1 MFDPFLHDVY
11 LAWQQEAFGSLELG
25 GPQGLPIL
33 EGPGEQPAASGQ
45 QPVASGQQPAANPE
59 SSCGEQPAASGEQQ
73 AAGSGLDSKEALPSP
88 DQSLSQANMSEQRAA
103 SSKRPKD
110 NNKATPAASGGP
122 YAYIDMVDPGL
133 VCVRAVGLALG
144 LLQGGMSLGSTGR
157 AKVWPWAC
165 LCGIGSGPGF
175 DRLRVG
181 SLGVRA
187 TSVGCVRSNGRRL
200 LRMPQVVTAV
210 RRYMQD
216 LVTQVGLDRMRQIN
230 SWLAL
235 AALEPEGFRQ
245 YALRAGLE
253 MDSGIFKTCLQAK
266 LRAMEA
272 IDRIL
277 GLYGTDFGASG
288 NTFNVVV
295 IKQDRA
301 TAYVESQASPSGAII
316 GEVPHDGDQSPEI
329 LTGQAG

>member
-11 LAWQQEAFGSLELG
+11 LAWQQEAFGSLEPG

-33 EGPGEQPAASGQ
+33 TTGGQSPQSSLPESASG
-45 QPVASGQQPAANPE
+45 
-59 SSCGEQPAASGEQQ
+59 SCVGQ
-73 AAGSGLDSKEALPSP
+73 AAGSGEWRVASG
-88 DQSLSQANMSEQRAA
+88 EQRVA
-103 SSKRPKD
+103 SAEQVKRPKD
-110 NNKATPAASGGP
+110 KGKALPAGSAGP
-122 YAYIDMVDPGL
+122 FAYIDMVDPGL

-144 LLQGGMSLGSTGR
+144 LLHGGFPLGSTGR
-157 AKVWPWAC
+157 AKVWSWAC
-165 LCGIGSGPGF
+165 LCGIGSGPDF

-187 TSVGCVRSNGRRL
+187 TSIGCVRSNGRRL

-216 LVTQVGLDRMRQIN
+216 LVTQVGLDRGRQIN

-235 AALEPEGFRQ
+235 AALEPEDFKQ

-253 MDSGIFKTCLQAK
+253 MDSGLFKTCLQAK

-277 GLYGTDFGASG
+277 GLYGQDLVASG

-301 TAYVESQASPSGAII
+301 TAYVESQASLSGADST
-316 GEVPHDGDQSPEI
+316 GELDADQSPDI
-329 LTGQAG
+329 VTG